1 MISIGIFDRS
11 FRLLFRTIELLWNLL
26 EHGDEE
32 QISDQLNS
40 RVTMRFVVRSLM
52 KFFR

>member
-1 MISIGIFDRS
+1 MARWNRS
-11 FRLLFRTIELLWNLL
+11 WVRFLFRTIELLWNLL

-40 RVTMRFVVRSLM
+40 RVTIG
-52 KFFR
+52 